1 MANARPSP
9 QPTTPPRPAESAKA
23 EEWFVRYVAMG
34 PQRSLE
40 KLAEERVSQNVSKTK
55 LSALNQLKNWSR
67 KHQWQNRLKE
77 LRSVQAQEMLDE
89 AADLDADT
97 FLRSSRIANERM
109 KYATHHNIDVVLK
122 MRESVR
128 KPAPKS
134 GTSVNVNVSVEVQQL
149 AEQLAAKIGVPVE
162 DLMGDAQQLADG
174 IMPGYQA

>member
-9 QPTTPPRPAESAKA
+9 QPKTPRPARADRA
-23 EEWFVRYVAMG
+23 AAAFVDFVALG
-34 PQRSLE
+34 DDRTLP
-40 KLAEERVSQNVSKTK
+40 KLAEMYRNSTK
-55 LSALNQLKNWSR
+55 PVPTRQLS
-67 KHQWQNRLKE
+67 RLKIWSSKYNWIPRIEQFEDELAEAE
-77 LRSVQAQEMLDE
+77 LRKSAR
-89 AADLDADT
+89 LDADT
-97 FLRSSRIANERM
+97 FHRSSRLLNERM
-109 KYATHHNIDVVLK
+109 HYAHPGDTEVVIK